1 MHSEGD
7 PNCQCMDCFGGPC
20 VDESVGEG
28 LYDVMETER

>member
-20 VDESVGEG
+20 VEESEG
-28 LYDVMETER
+28 LYDAMEVER

>member
-20 VDESVGEG
+20 VEENDG
-28 LYDVMETER
+28 LYDVMEVER